1 MNIET
6 LDKIIKYLKITLMI
20 LVSALFIMLIVVIII
35 SHKNKAFLRE
45 NNYVNPPCGQ

>member
-35 SHKNKAFLRE
+35 SHKNKSFLRE
-45 NNYVNPPCGQ
+45 NNYVDLPCGQ